1 MTYFGFLFIFLGIPL
16 ILLAW
21 ATWRDARHGLSLP
34 FELTNWTP
42 TLIVAAH
49 VVVAVLYTTPWD
61 NYLVATRVWWYDPA
75 LVTGIVLGWVP
86 LEEYIFFVVQ
96 TLMTGLWIFYLA
108 RRYAP
113 HDPAPARPGL
123 RLVST
128 LVVFIIWLASVAI
141 LVSGWRPGTYLG
153 LELSWA
159 LLPIMLQLG
168 FGADILWHYRRLV
181 FWGIVPTTLYLSAAD
196 ALAISSGTWT
206 IDPAQSL
213 QFYLGGVLPVEE
225 FIFFFLTNTLVTLGV
240 ILVSALQSQQR
251 LDNFL
256 ARRFTGR
263 KLSRQ
268 S

>member
-16 ILLAW
+16 ALLAW
-21 ATWRDARHGLSLP
+21 AAWRDMRRGLSLP
-34 FELTNWTP
+34 FELTNWPP
-42 TLIVAAH
+42 TLIIIAH
-49 VVVAVLYTTPWD
+49 IVVAVVYTTPWD
-61 NYLVATRVWWYDPA
+61 NYLVATQVWWYDPA
-75 LVTGIVLGWVP
+75 LVTGILLGWVP

-113 HDPAPARPGL
+113 SHPAPAWPRL
-123 RLVST
+123 RLIST
-128 LVVFIIWLASVAI
+128 LVVLLIWLASVVI
-141 LVSGWRPGTYLG
+141 LVSGWQPGTYLG

-159 LLPIMLQLG
+159 LLPVLLQLG

-206 IDPAQSL
+206 INPAQSL
-213 QFYLGGVLPVEE
+213 EIYLGGILPVEE
-225 FIFFFLTNTLVTLGV
+225 FVFFLLTNTLVTLGV
-240 ILVSALQSQQR
+240 ILVAARQSQRR
-251 LDNFL
+251 LDDFL
-256 ARRFTGR
+256 TRRFAGR